1 MKPTATPAPTPTPTP
16 KPTPTPTP
24 KPTPAPGADLVGPTW
39 RLSAITEKVPAFQ
52 GVVPEA
58 DRDKYTLVFAANG
71 TFTAVADCNT
81 VAGTWTA
88 GAGGTLDLAVGPST
102 LVYCGDGSLSDLYIL
117 GLGNAVSY
125 AVANGTLTI
134 TLRDQGT
141 LVYGP

>member
-1 MKPTATPAPTPTPTP
+1 M
-16 KPTPTPTP
+16 
-24 KPTPAPGADLVGPTW
+24 
-39 RLSAITEKVPAFQ
+39 
-52 GVVPEA
+52 VPEA
-58 DRDKYTLVFAANG
+58 DRDKYTLVFAADG

-81 VAGTWTA
+81 VAGP
-88 GAGGTLDLAVGPST
+88 GPPGPGTLDLAVGPST